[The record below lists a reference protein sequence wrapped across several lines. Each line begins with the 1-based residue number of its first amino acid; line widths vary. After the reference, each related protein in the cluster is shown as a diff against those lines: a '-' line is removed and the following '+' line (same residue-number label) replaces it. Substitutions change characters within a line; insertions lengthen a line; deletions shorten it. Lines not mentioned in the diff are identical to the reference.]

1 MGAETEA
8 NQGGGNRDNL
18 LILGRFGSQKKYND
32 EERKLDLPV
41 PCQTSKTDAH
51 QNSTSLE
58 Q

>member
-18 LILGRFGSQKKYND
+18 LILGWFGSQKKYND

-41 PCQTSKTDAH
+41 PCQSNKVH
-51 QNSTSLE
+51 FCSI
-58 Q
+58 